1 MLEKLNEKSIDVLVN
16 AILSLNTKEECYA
29 FLEDI
34 MTIAEV
40 KAMAQR
46 LEVAKM
52 LKEKVVYTDIVKKT
66 GASTTTISRVNK
78 SLNYGAGGY
87 EDVLKKLKL
96 IDDGE
101 K

>member
-16 AILSLNTKEECYA
+16 AILSLNTTQECYA

-34 MTIAEV
+34 MTISEV

-87 EDVLKKLKL
+87 EAILKKLEG
-96 IDDGE
+96 IDGE